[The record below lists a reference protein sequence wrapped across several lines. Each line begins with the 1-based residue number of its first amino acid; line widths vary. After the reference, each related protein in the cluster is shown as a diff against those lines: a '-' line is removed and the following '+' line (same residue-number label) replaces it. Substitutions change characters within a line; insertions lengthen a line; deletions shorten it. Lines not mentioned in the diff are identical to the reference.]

1 MTAFTKAQIPPE
13 VDTIEKLVVWSAMM
27 LNQLYRTQT
36 AIEGDGQPQRVA
48 QFGPYFVTN
57 DNTTRALLRVS
68 VQLDNNYGS
77 SGNKLWEEV
86 QDLGIADIPADFLPS
101 V

>member
-1 MTAFTKAQIPPE
+1 MTAFTKAQIPNE
-13 VDTIEKLVVWSAMM
+13 VNTIEKLVVWGAMM

-36 AIEGDGQPQRVA
+36 AIEGDGVPQRVA
-48 QFGPYFVTN
+48 QFGPYFVPN

-68 VQLDNNYGS
+68 VQVNNDYAS

-86 QDLGIADIPADFLPS
+86 QDLGISAIPDDFLPS
-101 V
+101 A